1 MQSESASPPEL
12 AFHGNPA
19 SMGFHDVFH
28 NRKTEPGPTQLSAPG
43 LVHTVEALKEALLML
58 LRDAA
63 ALIANSDQDLLFFRI
78 HFNPD
83 TLSRFA
89 VFDGVVQ

>member
-1 MQSESASPPEL
+1 MQSENASPREL

-28 NRKTEPGPTQLSAPG
+28 NRKTQPGPPQLSAPG
-43 LVHTVEALKEALLML
+43 LVHAVEALKEARLML
-58 LRDAA
+58 FRDAT
-63 ALIANSDQDLLFFRI
+63 ALIANSDQDLLFLPMQF
-78 HFNPD
+78 HPD

>member
-1 MQSESASPPEL
+1 MQSESASFAEL

-19 SMGFHDVFH
+19 SVGFHDVFH
-28 NRKTEPGPTQLSAPG
+28 NSKTEPGPPQLSAPG
-43 LVHTVEALKEALLML
+43 LVHAVEALKEAILML
-58 LRDAA
+58 FRDAA

-78 HFNPD
+78 HFHPH